1 MNQIQNPKSKIQNPK
16 SLIGQRIPK
25 LDAPAKVMGRMTYG
39 HDVRLPGML
48 HGRILYSRYPHAR
61 ILKVDA
67 SRAERLSGVK
77 AVLTADDNPPTKF
90 GYGKDNTPF
99 KGEIVRSRRDEVAG
113 VVAADSD
120 TAEEALA
127 LIEVDYEPLP
137 PIFTVEA
144 ALAPDASLVH
154 PERGSNHFT
163 TYHYHHGDL
172 ANGEAESDVVVE
184 ASYRLPYVNAA
195 AMETSVVVAQFDPR
209 GHLTLWSLTQ
219 IPFLLQRD
227 LAEALGIPGS
237 QIRIIQTAIGG
248 AFGRGLDIYP
258 FEPIAALM
266 SRKTGRPV
274 RLAFSRQEE
283 FTAGPARQPCQ
294 VSVRAG
300 ARKNGKLSFRDVAAV
315 LDIGAYVSWGSV
327 TPLVMMETAASLY
340 EVPHVRFKAECI
352 YTNNPVTGAVRGYGN
367 PQSTFFTETMMDRLA
382 EALQMDQAAFRIL
395 NSNRP
400 NTETPQGLI
409 ITSCGLKECLEAVA
423 AAADRGQRSKGA
435 EEQGGRRAADFG
447 TGQDEVAKAQNPKY
461 PKGTMSKIQN
471 PRPKGQS
478 KIGIGFASTLNVG
491 GGARIYRSD
500 GCGAIVKVDDF
511 GHVTLISG
519 SSEIGQGS
527 ETILAQIVADVL
539 GVPVS
544 DVTVLNSDTDIK
556 PWDVGVHASRTTFIA
571 GNAAHQAALAARRQ
585 IFETAAEM
593 LGVKPEELVA
603 REGRIEVAG
612 EPGAASRGAEEQGSR
627 GDGTAHPLNPK
638 STPEGAVHAQRG
650 SPKSVALAKVIRSRH
665 YREGGQVIMGEGWY
679 DPPTQL
685 VDKDTYKGNI
695 SATYGFGAQ
704 MAEVEVDTET
714 GIVRV
719 LRLACANDVGRAINP
734 LAVEGQIEGGAQMGL
749 GYALSEEL
757 IVREGQVLNPDF
769 RLYRLFT
776 AADMPQIE
784 TYLIETDDPLGPFGA
799 KGVGEMGGTPTA
811 AAIANAIYD
820 AVGVRLTE
828 LPMTPERVLAALD
841 QKAQRAEYS

>member
-1 MNQIQNPKSKIQNPK
+1 MNNPKPKTQN

-25 LDAPAKVMGRMTYG
+25 LDAPDKAMGRMTYG

-61 ILKVDA
+61 VLNVDT
-67 SRAERLSGVK
+67 SRAERLPGVK
-77 AVLTADDNPPTKF
+77 AVLTAADNPPTKF

-99 KGEIVRSRRDEVAG
+99 KGDVVRCLRDEVAG
-113 VVAADSD
+113 VVATDPD
-120 TAEEALA
+120 TAEEALS
-127 LIEVDYEPLP
+127 LIKVEYEPLS
-137 PIFTVEA
+137 PIFTAAE
-144 ALAPDASLVH
+144 ALAPGAPLLH
-154 PERGSNHFT
+154 PEHGSNLFT
-163 TYHYHHGDL
+163 TYNYNHGDIE
-172 ANGEAESDVVVE
+172 AGEAESDVVVE
-184 ASYRLPYVNAA
+184 ASYKLPYVNAA
-195 AMETSVVVAQFDPR
+195 AMETSVVVAQFDSR
-209 GHLTLWSLTQ
+209 GHLTLWSVTQ

-227 LAEALGIPGS
+227 LSEALNIPGS

-266 SRKTGRPV
+266 SRQTGRPV

-294 VSVRAG
+294 VTIRAG
-300 ARKNGKLSFRDVAAV
+300 ARKDGKITFRDVSAL

-327 TPLVMMETAASLY
+327 TPLVMMETVASLY
-340 EVPHVRFKAECI
+340 EVPHVRFKADCV
-352 YTNNPVTGAVRGYGN
+352 YTNNPITGAVRGYGN
-367 PQSTFFTETMMDRLA
+367 PQSTFFTETIMDRLA

-395 NSNRP
+395 NANRP
-400 NTETPQGLI
+400 NTQTPQGLV

-423 AAADRGQRSKGA
+423 AAADRGAEAQRGAAERGSTFSDTGRGAAEQRSGSY
-435 EEQGGRRAADFG
+435 QL
-447 TGQDEVAKAQNPKY
+447 
-461 PKGTMSKIQN
+461 TMDSRSVK
-471 PRPKGQS
+471 R
-478 KIGIGFASTLNVG
+478 GIGFASTLNVG

-500 GCGAIVKVDDF
+500 GCGAVVKVDDF

-527 ETILAQIVADVL
+527 ETVLAQIVGDVL
-539 GVPVS
+539 GLQVS
-544 DVTVLNSDTDIK
+544 DITVLNSDTDVK

-571 GNAAHQAALAARRQ
+571 GNAAHMAALQARAQ

-593 LGVKPEELVA
+593 LGVKPESLVA
-603 REGRIEVAG
+603 RNGKIEVA
-612 EPGAASRGAEEQGSR
+612 ADAEE
-627 GDGTAHPLNPK
+627 NPK
-638 STPEGAVHAQRG
+638 SID
-650 SPKSVALAKVIRSRH
+650 LAKVVRSRH
-665 YREGGQVIMGEGWY
+665 FRTGGQVIMGEGWY
-679 DPPTQL
+679 DPPTRL

-695 SATYGFGAQ
+695 SATYGFGSQ

-714 GIVRV
+714 GVVRV

-734 LAVEGQIEGGAQMGL
+734 MAVEGQIEGGAQMGL
-749 GYALSEEL
+749 GYALTEEL
-757 IVREGQVLNPDF
+757 IVKEGRVLNPDF

-776 AADMPQIE
+776 AADMPHIE
-784 TYLIETDDPLGPFGA
+784 TYLIETDDPEGPFGA

-811 AAIANAIYD
+811 AAVANAIYN

-841 QKAQRAEYS
+841 KKYGRSFE

>member
-1 MNQIQNPKSKIQNPK
+1 MANRTMENRKSKIENPK
-16 SLIGQRIPK
+16 LALSTGGLRLSKVEGSLIGQRIPK
-25 LDAPAKVMGRMTYG
+25 LDAPAKAMGRMTYG

-61 ILKVDA
+61 ILKVDV
-67 SRAERLSGVK
+67 SRAERLPGVK
-77 AVLTADDNPPTKF
+77 AVLTAADNPPTKF

-113 VVAADSD
+113 VVAIDSD

-137 PIFTVEA
+137 PIFSVEE
-144 ALAPDASLVH
+144 ALAPGAPLVH
-154 PERGSNHFT
+154 LERSSNHFT
-163 TYHYHHGDL
+163 TYHYQHGDL
-172 ANGEAESDVVVE
+172 ATGEAESDVIVE

-195 AMETSVVVAQFDPR
+195 AMETSVAVAQFDPR

-300 ARKNGKLSFRDVAAV
+300 ARKNGKLTFRDVAAV

-340 EVPHVRFKAECI
+340 EVPHVRFKAECV
-352 YTNNPVTGAVRGYGN
+352 YTNNPVTGAMRGYGN
-367 PQSTFFTETMMDRLA
+367 PQSTFFTETIMDRLA

-395 NSNRP
+395 NANRP

-423 AAADRGQRSKGA
+423 AAADRGAEEQRSRGA
-435 EEQGGRRAADFG
+435 EEQRSRGDY
-447 TGQDEVAKAQNPKY
+447 TILSSNPK
-461 PKGTMSKIQN
+461 SKIQN
-471 PRPKGQS
+471 PKS

-527 ETILAQIVADVL
+527 ETVLAQIVADVL
-539 GVPVS
+539 GVRVS

-593 LGVKPEELVA
+593 LGVNPEELVA
-603 REGRIEVAG
+603 HNGKIEIAG
-612 EPGAASRGAEEQGSR
+612 EQGGRGAEEQGSKEKN
-627 GDGTAHPLNPK
+627 LK
-638 STPEGAVHAQRG
+638 STSEGAIHAQRG
-650 SPKSVALAKVIRSRH
+650 SPKSVDLAKVVRSRH

-679 DPPTQL
+679 DPPTKL

-784 TYLIETDDPLGPFGA
+784 TCLIETDDPQGPFGA